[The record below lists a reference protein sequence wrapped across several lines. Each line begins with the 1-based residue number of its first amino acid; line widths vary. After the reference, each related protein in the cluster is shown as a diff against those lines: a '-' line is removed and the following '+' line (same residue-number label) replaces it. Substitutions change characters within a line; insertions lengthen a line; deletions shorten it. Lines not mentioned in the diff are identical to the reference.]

1 MRISAALVPVLLI
14 MLLAG
19 CGGGPPPTTSPSPEE
34 SPEATLPLDTPVPAE
49 ITPEPV
55 DEVTPSPEETT
66 AGGDEEPAFTSYTV
80 KKGDTLYQ
88 IAKDN
93 GITLKALLEANP
105 EVTDPKKLRVGQK
118 LKIPVAAQ

>member
-1 MRISAALVPVLLI
+1 MRISAALVSVLLI

-19 CGGGPPPTTSPSPEE
+19 CGGGPPPTTTPGPEE
-34 SPEATLPLDTPVPAE
+34 SPEATLPVESPVPAE

-55 DEVTPSPEETT
+55 DEVTPPPDEETPT
-66 AGGDEEPAFTSYTV
+66 GAEEPEYTTYVV

-93 GITLKALLEANP
+93 GVTLKALMDANP

-118 LKIPVAAQ
+118 LNIPPSE